1 MPCASTAANTA
12 SSSLNACS
20 SVTTSGLTLQH
31 PQAHDLRDILAGQ
44 LPPQTSPYYAP
55 QFPPLHYQQP
65 PQRFDFTHS
74 IDHFQQT
81 TPFGQTASA
90 FHPQQQHP
98 THQQASAN
106 TNHRLIRQRE
116 QLQRLDSAVSPF
128 SPDLVNGHFPPHS
141 RRHDPIR
148 LSNEPMDILPP
159 AQLSGQSTPQVSYIM
174 VCVGNVVL
182 RDAINKEIHYR
193 VGKDYNPYNIIK
205 CRQGTPCK
213 RNILRER
220 QPNVIFCGEI
230 EECAS

>member
-1 MPCASTAANTA
+1 MPCASTTTSVNPA
-12 SSSLNACS
+12 SSALNACS
-20 SVTTSGLTLQH
+20 SVCTTSGLTLQH

-44 LPPQTSPYYAP
+44 LPPQTNPYYAP

-65 PQRFDFTHS
+65 PQRFDFSHS

-98 THQQASAN
+98 AHQQASSN

-116 QLQRLDSAVSPF
+116 QLQRLDSTVSQF
-128 SPDLVNGHFPPHS
+128 SPDLVVNGHFQPHS

-159 AQLSGQSTPQVSYIM
+159 AQLSGQSTPQVS
-174 VCVGNVVL
+174 C
-182 RDAINKEIHYR
+182 
-193 VGKDYNPYNIIK
+193 IITLLFSTLPIGAF
-205 CRQGTPCK
+205 Q
-213 RNILRER
+213 
-220 QPNVIFCGEI
+220 
-230 EECAS
+230 